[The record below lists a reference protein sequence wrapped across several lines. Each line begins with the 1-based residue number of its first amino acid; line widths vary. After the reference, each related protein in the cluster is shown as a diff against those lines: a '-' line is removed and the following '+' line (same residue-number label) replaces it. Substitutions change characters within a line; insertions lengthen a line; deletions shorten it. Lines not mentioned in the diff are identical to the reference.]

1 MSTLNLDS
9 ISPTETVEIENGLSL
24 VPRLRLNIT
33 VYPSSQVVSKPI
45 DEWKMKQT
53 LIDFLKNSLSDPVTV
68 PEEDLKI
75 RRVRDLKKRKRDDPV
90 ASGTIFIRDLGFLRK
105 TSRKGEEDE
114 EKSVEEVEKKFSD
127 WRRYIVEKMDG
138 IELNLEG
145 VKFKLNVAVPESD
158 DFKAM
163 KKGWEEFYAFGNR
176 GFSRSGKQETDTI
189 ILRGVPSR
197 WFAEPR
203 VSSKPS
209 MLVTHT
215 IFSTFGKIRNL
226 NVAEDDDP
234 GKDANDDDGDLVSG
248 LHCKIVVQ
256 FEKHK
261 DFYNTFKAFCGRS
274 LHKEGSKLKADY
286 EVAWDKD
293 GFFRNLRNQT
303 QEDSSRARE
312 TTTYPRQQQHYSRFS
327 SDEAPRKRFKVRN

>member
-215 IFSTFGKIRNL
+215 IFSTFGKIRHV
-226 NVAEDDDP
+226 NVFVF
-234 GKDANDDDGDLVSG
+234 L
-248 LHCKIVVQ
+248 LYLLLYC
-256 FEKHK
+256 
-261 DFYNTFKAFCGRS
+261 R
-274 LHKEGSKLKADY
+274 KL
-286 EVAWDKD
+286 
-293 GFFRNLRNQT
+293 Q
-303 QEDSSRARE
+303 
-312 TTTYPRQQQHYSRFS
+312 
-327 SDEAPRKRFKVRN
+327 RKYYVF

>member
-1 MSTLNLDS
+1 MTTLKLDS
-9 ISPTETVEIENGLSL
+9 LSPTETVEIENGLSL
-24 VPRLRLNIT
+24 TPRMRLNMT

-53 LIDFLKNSLSDPVTV
+53 LIDFLKTSLSDPITV
-68 PEEDLKI
+68 QEEDLKI
-75 RRVRDLKKRKRDDPV
+75 RRVKDLKKRKRDDPV

-105 TSRKGEEDE
+105 KSRKDE
-114 EKSVEEVEKKFSD
+114 KDERSVEEVEKKFGD
-127 WRRYIVEKMDG
+127 WRRYIVDKMDG

-145 VKFKLNVAVPESD
+145 VQFKLNVAVLESD
-158 DFKAM
+158 DFIVM
-163 KKGWEEFYAFGNR
+163 RKGWEEFQAFGNR
-176 GFSRSGKQETDTI
+176 GKQETDTI

-234 GKDANDDDGDLVSG
+234 GKDANEDGEELVSG

-261 DFYNTFKAFCGRS
+261 DFYNCFKAFCGRS
-274 LHKEGSKLKADY
+274 LQKLGSL
-286 EVAWDKD
+286 V
-293 GFFRNLRNQT
+293 FFTR
-303 QEDSSRARE
+303 
-312 TTTYPRQQQHYSRFS
+312 
-327 SDEAPRKRFKVRN
+327 V

>member
-1 MSTLNLDS
+1 MSTLKLDS
-9 ISPTETVEIENGLSL
+9 LSPAETVEIENGLSL

-53 LIDFLKNSLSDPVTV
+53 LIDFMKSSLSDPIMV

-75 RRVRDLKKRKRDDPV
+75 RRVKDLKKRKRDDPV

-105 TSRKGEEDE
+105 KSRKDEDE
-114 EKSVEEVEKKFSD
+114 ERSVEEVEKKFRD

-158 DFKAM
+158 DFNGM
-163 KKGWEEFYAFGNR
+163 KKGWEEFHAFGNR
-176 GFSRSGKQETDTI
+176 GFSKKQETDTI

-234 GKDANDDDGDLVSG
+234 GKDANEDGGDLVSG

-261 DFYNTFKAFCGRS
+261 DFYNTFKSFCGRS
-274 LHKEGSKLKADY
+274 LQKEGSKMKADY

-293 GFFRNLRNQT
+293 GFFLNLRNQT
-303 QEDSSRARE
+303 QENSSRARE
-312 TTTYPRQQQHYSRFS
+312 TTTYPRQQQHFSRFS
-327 SDEAPRKRFKVRN
+327 ANEAPRKRFKE